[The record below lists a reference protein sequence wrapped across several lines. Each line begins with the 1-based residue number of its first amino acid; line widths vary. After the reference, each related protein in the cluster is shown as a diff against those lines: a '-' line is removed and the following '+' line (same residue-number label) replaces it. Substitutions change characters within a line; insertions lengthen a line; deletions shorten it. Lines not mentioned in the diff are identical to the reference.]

1 MSLPDHILTA
11 RWVIPVEPHNTVL
24 VDHAVVIR
32 EGRIIDLLPITDA
45 LARYQGV
52 PIESFQDHV
61 LIPGLINA
69 HTHAAMSLLRGIAD
83 DLPLMAWLGQH
94 IWPLEQRFVGEMF
107 VRDGTDLAIAE
118 MIRGGVTTFNDM
130 YFFPNITAQRVVMSG
145 VRATLGMIL
154 IDVPTAWARGPDEY
168 FEKGLALRD
177 EYLHDPWVQFA
188 FAPHAPYSVSDAPL
202 KRVATLAAELDLPV
216 HMHVHETLDEINQ
229 SIQKFGARP
238 LQRLHQ
244 LDLLG
249 PHFMAVHMTQLLDQ
263 EIELIAESGATIV
276 HCPESN
282 LKLASGFCPIAKLDA
297 QGINIALGTDGAASN
312 NDLDML
318 GEMRTAALL
327 AKGVAADASAV
338 PASHALRM
346 ATLGGAKALGRDADL
361 GSLEVGKWADI
372 AAVRLD
378 DIESQPL
385 FHPLSAL
392 IYAAGRH
399 QVSDVW
405 VGGKRLLKDRALTTL
420 DLQDLKSRISHWRQ
434 KLTVPATQDDRP
446 IAH

>member
-45 LARYQGV
+45 MARYQGV
-52 PIESFQDHV
+52 PTESFQDHV

-83 DLPLMAWLGQH
+83 DLPLMTWLGQH

-202 KRVATLAAELDLPV
+202 KRVAT
-216 HMHVHETLDEINQ
+216 
-229 SIQKFGARP
+229 
-238 LQRLHQ
+238 
-244 LDLLG
+244 
-249 PHFMAVHMTQLLDQ
+249 
-263 EIELIAESGATIV
+263 
-276 HCPESN
+276 
-282 LKLASGFCPIAKLDA
+282 
-297 QGINIALGTDGAASN
+297 
-312 NDLDML
+312 
-318 GEMRTAALL
+318 
-327 AKGVAADASAV
+327 
-338 PASHALRM
+338 
-346 ATLGGAKALGRDADL
+346 
-361 GSLEVGKWADI
+361 
-372 AAVRLD
+372 
-378 DIESQPL
+378 
-385 FHPLSAL
+385 
-392 IYAAGRH
+392 
-399 QVSDVW
+399 
-405 VGGKRLLKDRALTTL
+405 
-420 DLQDLKSRISHWRQ
+420 
-434 KLTVPATQDDRP
+434 
-446 IAH
+446 

>member
-1 MSLPDHILTA
+1 
-11 RWVIPVEPHNTVL
+11 
-24 VDHAVVIR
+24 
-32 EGRIIDLLPITDA
+32 
-45 LARYQGV
+45 
-52 PIESFQDHV
+52 
-61 LIPGLINA
+61 
-69 HTHAAMSLLRGIAD
+69 
-83 DLPLMAWLGQH
+83 
-94 IWPLEQRFVGEMF
+94 
-107 VRDGTDLAIAE
+107 
-118 MIRGGVTTFNDM
+118 
-130 YFFPNITAQRVVMSG
+130 MSG

-405 VGGKRLLKDRALTTL
+405 VGGKRLLKDRELTTL